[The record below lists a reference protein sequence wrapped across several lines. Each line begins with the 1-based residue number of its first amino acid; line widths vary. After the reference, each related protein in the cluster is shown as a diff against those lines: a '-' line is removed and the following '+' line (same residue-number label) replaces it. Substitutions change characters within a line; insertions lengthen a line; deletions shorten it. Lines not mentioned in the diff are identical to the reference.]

1 LQLVVIYRPP
11 PSKQNGL
18 KTATFLED
26 EWPLFLSNFSTNDR
40 KLILVGDLNFHLDNV
55 ANHDTIKF
63 NSTLQSCGMRQHVN
77 EPTHVAGHTLDVLI
91 TRDTDS
97 IVSNI
102 SVSDPG
108 ISDGSGKTSRD
119 HYAVTF
125 LAAAAK
131 PAPIRKTLTYR
142 KTKSIDVGDFRR
154 DRLYN
159 HQNHCKKH

>member
-1 LQLVVIYRPP
+1 
-11 PSKQNGL
+11 
-18 KTATFLED
+18 
-26 EWPLFLSNFSTNDR
+26 
-40 KLILVGDLNFHLDNV
+40 
-55 ANHDTIKF
+55 
-63 NSTLQSCGMRQHVN
+63 MRQHVN

-125 LAAAAK
+125 LAAAAN
-131 PAPIRKTLTYR
+131 PALIRKTVTYR

-154 DRLYN
+154 DIKSSESLQKALETTIVDDLANAYTSGLTSFLDN
-159 HQNHCKKH
+159 MLH